1 MKHVQDNDYE
11 FEPEDT
17 SVWITVGNLSLCV
30 RKLDGAIK
38 LTVYELGKENDG
50 YLFEDEIL
58 EQEPLT
64 DIA

>member
-17 SVWITVGNLSLCV
+17 SVWITVGQLSV
-30 RKLDGAIK
+30 K
-38 LTVYELGKENDG
+38 LTKLNGAVSLAVYELDKEDDG
-50 YLFEDEIL
+50 PLFEDEIL